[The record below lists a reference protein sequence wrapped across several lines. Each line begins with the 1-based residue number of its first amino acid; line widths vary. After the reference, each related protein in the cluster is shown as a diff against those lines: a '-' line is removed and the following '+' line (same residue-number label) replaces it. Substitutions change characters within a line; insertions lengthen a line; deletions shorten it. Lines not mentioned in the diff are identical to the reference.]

1 MTSLFHQVSR
11 QTVEDF
17 TVGTDP
23 RVRPGR
29 WNIGVLIHA
38 MERKAE
44 EHEGDGAENRG

>member
-1 MTSLFHQVSR
+1 MTSLSLQLSR

-17 TVGTDP
+17 TVGADL

-29 WNIGVLIHA
+29 WNNGVLIHA
-38 MERKAE
+38 MERKTE

>member
-1 MTSLFHQVSR
+1 MTSLSLQVSQ

-17 TVGTDP
+17 IVGADP

-29 WNIGVLIHA
+29 WNNGVLIHA
-38 MERKAE
+38 MEKKAK